1 MCTYILSHYCISTR
15 YALERYLLVRSP
27 ITVLYQLAFNMP
39 NVQRK
44 TQILYVCCRDERLC
58 YSVFVCLGIG
68 V

>member
-1 MCTYILSHYCISTR
+1 
-15 YALERYLLVRSP
+15 
-27 ITVLYQLAFNMP
+27 MP